1 MIRFVPPGPRG
12 DDAALDW
19 FVTEFDQFLSER
31 RVEAER
37 LADTELFDRWSTMLR
52 AKEDIQNLMKEPI
65 AFSDVRVDGVRL
77 ILRAGHGFA
86 DAIIGQQRLIQL
98 DARSFIYGEIRSEEH
113 TSELQSLMRLSYA
126 VF

>member
-19 FVTEFDQFLSER
+19 FITEFDQFLSER

-86 DAIIGQQRLIQL
+86 EDRKSTRLN
-98 DARSFIYGEIRSEEH
+98 SSH
-113 TSELQSLMRLSYA
+113 
-126 VF
+126 

>member
-86 DAIIGQQRLIQL
+86 DAIKIGRASWRERGFQ
-98 DARSFIYGEIRSEEH
+98 Y
-113 TSELQSLMRLSYA
+113 
-126 VF
+126 V